1 MTPLLPLLFLALP
14 ASAFEMPLTRMQ
26 KVEKLVDEGYESIL
40 HGNYLEAAE
49 TCARAIELR
58 SDYAPAYL
66 CRGEARLKNG
76 DPEAGKDA
84 LRALELDPRSGDAH
98 RVLGMLEYEAGRY
111 AEAIGRLDSALEK
124 SKLKPDEVPTV
135 YYFRARSK
143 LKLGNLEGA
152 LKDAERGM
160 AVLVGIQGNYFDWS
174 FYSLRAEV
182 RRKQG
187 KTKEAD
193 ADEREVLRLLEERI
207 RRRPREAPEL
217 LRLKAES
224 HSLLRDYDGAAK
236 DYADLLAKDDDDTAA
251 RVDRADALVSAERFK
266 EAEEEL
272 TRTLLEEPGH
282 PRALRLRGYARLRQG
297 QDALAVE
304 DLDAAISTRAKD
316 GTAFGYRAIAK
327 LNLEDYTGALQ
338 DIEKAQALSPAE
350 AGALDARK
358 ALALER
364 LGRFEPA
371 LSLTKKVLARLPES
385 YSANVAR
392 ARSGVALG
400 RCAEAR
406 ASLDWLVDKVPQSGE
421 FLGLRAECRCREKD
435 FAGCLTDSEK
445 AAALAPDSFRQ
456 ALDLAQRHRGWLD
469 AFPLKAD
476 EAELRRGKRF
486 FEKAQSLGR
495 LPAPDLLL
503 YGRTL
508 FELSRGPSVDS
519 PERGRLLIE
528 AETVCR
534 SALKQKPKDRRLK
547 DLCNRIRKAG

>member
-1 MTPLLPLLFLALP
+1 MALPLW
-14 ASAFEMPLTRMQ
+14 AFEMPLTRTQ
-26 KVEKLVDEGYESIL
+26 RVAKLVDEGYDAL
-40 HGNYLEAAE
+40 MRGKYLQAAE
-49 TCARAIELR
+49 ACAKAIEMR
-58 SDYAPAYL
+58 TDYAPAYL
-66 CRGEARLKNG
+66 CRGEARFKNG
-76 DPEAGKDA
+76 DPDADKDA
-84 LRALELDPRSGDAH
+84 LRALQLDPKSGDAY

-111 AEAIGRLDSALEK
+111 AAAIGRLDSALEK

-143 LKLGNLEGA
+143 LKLGDLEGA
-152 LKDAERGM
+152 LKDSERGM

-193 ADEREVLRLLEERI
+193 ADEREVLRLLEERM
-207 RRRPREAPEL
+207 RRRPEEAPEL

-224 HSLLRDYDGAAK
+224 HSLLRDYDAAAK
-236 DYADLLAKDDDDTAA
+236 DYADLMAKDDAA
-251 RVDRADALVSAERFK
+251 SAGIDRADALISAERFR

-272 TRTLLEEPGH
+272 TRILLEEPEN

-297 QDALAVE
+297 KDAEAVD
-304 DLDAAISTRAKD
+304 DLDATISTRARD

-327 LNLEDYTGALQ
+327 LNLEDYKGALQ

-350 AGALDARK
+350 ADALDARK

-364 LGRFEPA
+364 LGRFEAALA
-371 LSLTKKVLARLPES
+371 LSRKVLGRLPES

-392 ARSGVALG
+392 ARAGVALG
-400 RCAEAR
+400 LCAQAQP
-406 ASLDWLVDKVPQSGE
+406 SLDWLVDKVPQSAE
-421 FLGLRAECRCREKD
+421 YLGLRAECRCREKD
-435 FAGCLTDSEK
+435 YADCLTNSEK

-456 ALDLAQRHRGWLD
+456 ALDLAQRHRAWLD
-469 AFPLKAD
+469 AFPLKVD
-476 EAELRRGKRF
+476 EPELRRAKRF
-486 FEKAQSLGR
+486 FEKAQTLGR

-508 FELSRGPSVDS
+508 FELSRKPSVDS

-534 SALKQKPKDRRLK
+534 SALKQKPKDKRLK
-547 DLCNRIRKAG
+547 ELCGRIRKG